1 MELEDQFEYKF
12 TFSQEDVDT
21 FARVTGDVN
30 PIHIDVEKASQSIFK
45 TRIMHGFLGGSI
57 FSRVFGTIWPGNGT
71 IYLRQNMNFLKPMYV
86 EKEYV
91 AQFKVIEILSKNRY
105 LISTVVKNEANENT
119 IEGEAIIKYDNKQ
132 LS

>member
-1 MELEDQFEYKF
+1 LELEDQFEYKF

>member
-1 MELEDQFEYKF
+1 MELEEQFEYKF

-30 PIHIDVEKASQSIFK
+30 PIHIDAEKASQSIFK